1 MKNILL
7 IGGSTGIGFELIK
20 KLANSHKV
28 FVATRNPDIFLNNDS
43 VKTLSSNINDDFDS
57 SNLPDI
63 IDGFVYF
70 PGTINLRPF
79 KGLKPD
85 NFIEDFEINVMGCV
99 RVLQKI
105 LPNLQASEN
114 ASIIMF
120 STVAVGLG
128 MPFHSSVACSKGAI
142 EGLTRSLAA
151 EFAPKI
157 RVNAIAPSLLNTP
170 MAEKFLNS
178 EVKIENAKNRHP
190 LKDIGD
196 PSNIAELVKF
206 LLEDNSKWMTGQV
219 IQFDGGISSVKT
231 N

>member
-7 IGGSTGIGFELIK
+7 IGGSTGIGFELTK

-43 VKTLSSNINDDFDS
+43 INTLSSNINDDFDS

>member
-7 IGGSTGIGFELIK
+7 IGGSTGIGYELSK
-20 KLANSHKV
+20 KLAKSHKV
-28 FVATRNPDIFLNNDS
+28 FVATRNPNAFLNKDNIE
-43 VKTLSSNINDDFDS
+43 TLSSNINGEFDS
-57 SNLPDI
+57 NNLPDI
-63 IDGFVYF
+63 LDGFVYL

-85 NFIEDFEINVMGCV
+85 NFIEDFEINVIGCIKI
-99 RVLQKI
+99 LQKV

-190 LKDIGD
+190 LKDIGN
-196 PSNIAELVKF
+196 PSDLAELVKF

>member
-7 IGGSTGIGFELIK
+7 IGGSTGIGYELSK
-20 KLANSHKV
+20 KLAKSHKV
-28 FVATRNPDIFLNNDS
+28 FVSTRNPVAFLNKDNIE
-43 VKTLSSNINDDFDS
+43 TLSSNINGEFDS

-63 IDGFVYF
+63 LDGFVYL

-85 NFIEDFEINVMGCV
+85 NFIEDFEINVIGCI
-99 RVLQKI
+99 RILQKI

-190 LKDIGD
+190 LKDIGN
-196 PSNIAELVKF
+196 PRNIAELVKF

-219 IQFDGGISSVKT
+219 IQFDGGISSVKI

>member
-7 IGGSTGIGFELIK
+7 IGGSTGIGYELSK
-20 KLANSHKV
+20 KLTKFHKV
-28 FVATRNPDIFLNNDS
+28 FVATRNPDAFLNKDNIE
-43 VKTLSSNINDDFDS
+43 TLNSNINGEFDS

-63 IDGFVYF
+63 LDGFVYL

-85 NFIEDFEINVMGCV
+85 NFIEDFEINVIGCI
-99 RVLQKI
+99 RILQKV

-190 LKDIGD
+190 LKDIGN